1 MIKKIYGDLLAP
13 LSLIKGQPEKALKND
28 DTSNPDS
35 YDNNNKKLLKALHI
49 KKSLIK
55 EVIFKSA
62 HFLSIAT
69 DAHGVIQL
77 FNVGAQNMLGYKVD
91 EVVNK
96 FTLTDISDPQ
106 ERITRA
112 TALSKELETPITP
125 DLDALVFKASR
136 GIEDVFELTYIHKN
150 GNLLPTIVSITALRN
165 KQNTIMGYLLIGTD
179 NTAHKHAEDTLRKL
193 SLAVEQNPNSIVIT
207 DLHANIEYVNEAF
220 IKTSGYHRD
229 ELIGKNQSQLSSK
242 KTSQIVYK
250 TMWEQLKIGKSWQGE
265 FINKAKQGHEYTE
278 LALIS
283 PIRQPDGKITHYLGI
298 KENITESKQN
308 QAILLAAIVRAESL
322 AKSKAQFF
330 ATMSHEI
337 RTPMNGII
345 NFSELALLHDMPDNI
360 RDYLKKIN
368 NASLGLL
375 NILND
380 ILDLS
385 KLEAG
390 AIHINIEHFAIDE
403 LIDDLHGLF
412 MEASKQKGLSL
423 TLIMAPGVPR
433 YLLGDKLRLEQVL
446 INLLGNAIKFTASGS
461 VTLNITLQQ
470 LIRSQAKLLF
480 AVTDTGI
487 GISAADQNKLFRP
500 FSQVDDSITRR
511 FGGTGL
517 GLALSHNMI
526 QLMGGEFSVNSRL
539 GQGSQFSFTLTLGV
553 SSLSNHTTM
562 INRSETLSSTLS
574 SYSQQ
579 LTSIQVLVVEDN
591 IFNQQIIDEFL
602 TLSGVSVKTANNGQE
617 ALIALEHTE
626 FDAVL
631 MDIHMPVMDGIEA
644 IRRIRRLPR
653 FRALPVIAL
662 TAGVTEEER
671 KRCLTAGMNDF
682 ITKPINPTLLL
693 STLAHWLKLADTSV
707 TTTDATHS
715 LDDFNEGLLMSIT
728 DSTHLDEQPLPA
740 KVTSI
745 SDPLLTPTMD
755 PDMCVLRELVGDDPD
770 TLAKFL
776 GYFHISATAI
786 SSDIITAISTGQ
798 VIAASNAAHKL
809 SASARSVGAI
819 GLGDLCMQIEDA
831 GKAGDGAMLNTLLL
845 SFEKEWA
852 LVEKYLLTWP
862 G

>member
-1 MIKKIYGDLLAP
+1 
-13 LSLIKGQPEKALKND
+13 
-28 DTSNPDS
+28 
-35 YDNNNKKLLKALHI
+35 
-49 KKSLIK
+49 
-55 EVIFKSA
+55 
-62 HFLSIAT
+62 
-69 DAHGVIQL
+69 
-77 FNVGAQNMLGYKVD
+77 MLGYKVD

-526 QLMGGEFSVNSRL
+526 QLMGGEFSVTSRL

-693 STLAHWLKLADTSV
+693 STLAHWLKLADTSI

>member
-755 PDMCVLRELVGDDPD
+755 PDMCVLRELVGDDQD

-831 GKAGDGAMLNTLLL
+831 RKAGDGAMLNTLLL

>member
-526 QLMGGEFSVNSRL
+526 QLMGGEFSVTSRL

-693 STLAHWLKLADTSV
+693 STLAHWLKLADTSI

>member
-1 MIKKIYGDLLAP
+1 
-13 LSLIKGQPEKALKND
+13 
-28 DTSNPDS
+28 
-35 YDNNNKKLLKALHI
+35 
-49 KKSLIK
+49 
-55 EVIFKSA
+55 
-62 HFLSIAT
+62 
-69 DAHGVIQL
+69 
-77 FNVGAQNMLGYKVD
+77 MLGYKVD

-526 QLMGGEFSVNSRL
+526 QLMGGEFSVTSRL

>member
-526 QLMGGEFSVNSRL
+526 QLMGGEFSVTSRL